1 MDHFKVRHATKRGSR
16 LLSKTEFDITLQT
29 GAKKDPVED
38 RILLREIEELVDRI
52 TDTDRDKLVFLL
64 YYRQGFT
71 AKAISELPGIDLSEK
86 GVESCILRL
95 TRLLRQHIVG
105 SAKG

>member
-1 MDHFKVRHATKRGSR
+1 
-16 LLSKTEFDITLQT
+16 LQT
-29 GAKKDPVED
+29 VSKENSIED
-38 RILLREIEELVDRI
+38 QILLQEIEDLVNRI

-71 AKAISELPGIDLSEK
+71 ARAIADLPGIQLSEK

-95 TRLLRQHIVG
+95 TRQLRQHIVG
-105 SAKG
+105 SAKE